1 MLGVLLHG
9 LFAFCPTRV
18 LRAGLVETF
27 TGGLQLLSKLRS
39 ESWLEKWLWNLR
51 IQIPTFSDA
60 QGGFKFTVSDGL
72 CTNFKLQHI
81 RTEAVY
87 QGLSMTAAWRCS
99 GHGGGLGLRVW
110 GFGER
115 FNLNCMDSYEG
126 VQGSGFLV
134 VTPILLD

>member
-1 MLGVLLHG
+1 
-9 LFAFCPTRV
+9 
-18 LRAGLVETF
+18 
-27 TGGLQLLSKLRS
+27 
-39 ESWLEKWLWNLR
+39 
-51 IQIPTFSDA
+51 
-60 QGGFKFTVSDGL
+60 
-72 CTNFKLQHI
+72 
-81 RTEAVY
+81 
-87 QGLSMTAAWRCS
+87 MTAAWRCS